1 MKLALIGQSIEHS
14 LSPQIYKSIISQD
27 IVYDLIDVPASASLP
42 SLHELSLRY
51 NGVNI
56 TSPYKRHY
64 FSSVIVD
71 EPDVMELGAINTIS
85 FSKKGWFGTN
95 TDLLAVLITLQR
107 FQEEFPKLHLI
118 ILGSGVMGTLTSI
131 AARKLNMSFMVLNRG
146 TGLTNTLNLRP
157 FHVAGSQNIIINA
170 CSRDFIFQGELNET
184 SIFWDFNYNLLPHQ
198 NTLPSKV
205 KTYLDG
211 QEMLLIQAQAA
222 AKFWS
227 QNNY

>member
-1 MKLALIGQSIEHS
+1 MKFALIGKSIQHS
-14 LSPQIYKSIISQD
+14 LSPQIYKDIISQD
-27 IVYDLIDVPASASLP
+27 IVYDLIDVPTVASLP
-42 SLHELSLRY
+42 SLQALSLRY

-71 EPDVMELGAINTIS
+71 VPEVKELGAINTIS

-95 TDLLAVLITLQR
+95 TDLLAVLRTLQR
-107 FQEEFPKLHLI
+107 FQQEFPKLNLI

-131 AARKLNMSFMVLNRG
+131 VARKLNIGFTALNRG
-146 TGLTNTLNLRP
+146 SGLTSTLSLRP
-157 FHVAGSQNIIINA
+157 FHVADSQNIIINA
-170 CSRDFIFQGELNET
+170 CSRDFIFEGDVNET
-184 SIFWDFNYNLLPHQ
+184 SIFWDFNYNLVPHQ

-205 KTYLDG
+205 KAYLDG
-211 QEMLLIQAQAA
+211 QEMLLNQAQAA

-227 QNNY
+227 QNNH

>member
-1 MKLALIGQSIEHS
+1 MKLALIGKSIEHS
-14 LSPQIYKSIISQD
+14 LSPQIYKDIIAKD
-27 IVYDLIDVPASASLP
+27 IVYDLLDVPSSASLP

-51 NGVNI
+51 DGVNV

-71 EPDVMELGAINTIS
+71 LPEVVELGAINTIS
-85 FSKKGWFGTN
+85 FTKKGWFGTN
-95 TDLLAVLITLQR
+95 TDLIAVLSTLQR
-107 FQEEFPKLHLI
+107 YQKEFPKLHLI

-131 AARKLNMSFMVLNRG
+131 IAKKLNVRFTVLDRAS
-146 TGLTNTLNLRP
+146 GLTGNFNLRP
-157 FHVAGSQNIIINA
+157 FHLADSQNIIINA
-170 CSRDFIFQGELNET
+170 CTRDFVFEGDLDET
-184 SIFWDFNYNLLPHQ
+184 SIFWDYNYKLLPHQ

-222 AKFWS
+222 AQFWS
-227 QNNY
+227 QNNH